1 MDRSISRSGSL
12 CAVTRIREPDFYVL
26 REGGDWMAEVKA
38 LSALS
43 EQEALE
49 HILKH
54 HASADGWITL
64 SRKDGGRYRQ
74 YHYRVNDLP
83 KAIKDWLGED
93 VFFSQ
98 NTFYKPT
105 RRIENIRQ
113 LRSLYVDV
121 DAYLLNLDPEWVIGS
136 MESNLFQQRLPDPN
150 FIIYSGRGLV
160 LVWLLDPV
168 PPQALPLWQAVE
180 NHFVRTLKRFGSDAK
195 ASDAARVLRLAGTVN
210 SKSNEVVNVQY
221 RHQERYV
228 LRELEREYLPEI
240 RPRKKGVEGAEPP
253 PKIHNRMYRVYSLHY
268 VRMQDLVQLCELRTW
283 NMTGHR
289 EMVLFLY
296 RYWSCC
302 FLYDPDEALQNT
314 LELNDQFTEPL
325 DENEVIKATR
335 SAEKAW
341 KAKTSKEANEI
352 AREKGYPGAGY
363 NISNDKLIEWLDITQ
378 DEQRQLESIIG
389 RRVKYDR
396 NNTRREKVRRTAG
409 QATREEYIDQAQ
421 KRRQEALRMR
431 GEGVSYS
438 NIAKVLGCS
447 KAEVIRL
454 CKMRTNDRSGL
465 CSLY

>member
-1 MDRSISRSGSL
+1 MLEPEASRH
-12 CAVTRIREPDFYVL
+12 A
-26 REGGDWMAEVKA
+26 
-38 LSALS
+38 
-43 EQEALE
+43 ALE
-49 HILKH
+49 HLLLH
-54 HASADGWITL
+54 HANVDGWIAL
-64 SRKDGGRYRQ
+64 AKRNGEKYKQ
-74 YHYRVNDLP
+74 YHYRLSDIPNVLS
-83 KAIKDWLGED
+83 DWLGED
-93 VFFSQ
+93 GRDLYFSQ
-98 NTFYKPT
+98 NSFFRPSRK
-105 RRIENIRQ
+105 IENIRQ

-136 MESNLFQQRLPDPN
+136 MESNLFGERLPDPN

-180 NHFVRTLKRFGSDAK
+180 NHFVKTLKRFGSDAK

-210 SKSNEVVNVQY
+210 SKSNEAVHVQY

-240 RPRKKGVEGAEPP
+240 RPRRKTDVGTDPP

-268 VRMQDLVQLCELRTW
+268 VRMQDLVQLCELRQW
-283 NMTGHR
+283 DMTGHR
-289 EMVLFLY
+289 EVALFLY

-302 FLYDPDEALQNT
+302 FLSDPEEALQNT
-314 LELNDQFTEPL
+314 LELNDQFTVPL

-341 KAKTSKEANEI
+341 KAKTSKQANEI

-363 NISNDKLIEWLDITQ
+363 NISNAKLIEWLDITQ
-378 DEQRQLESIIG
+378 EEQQQLESIIG

-396 NNTRREKVRRTAG
+396 NNTRREKARREAG

-431 GEGVSYS
+431 EEGMSYS
-438 NIAKVLGCS
+438 KIASELGMS
-447 KAEVIRL
+447 KRHVTRL
-454 CKMRTNDRSGL
+454 LNSN
-465 CSLY
+465 S